1 MRFKREISARIE
13 QIVRFFPALVLTGS
27 RQSGKT
33 TLLRWMFPDYAY
45 ASLDLPAD
53 AQLAEEDPDTFLTKY
68 PPPVLIDEVQYAP
81 RLFRH
86 LKVEIDRRRTENGR
100 FILTGSQKFPLMKAV
115 GDSLAGRCGVLEL
128 EPLSGSELGAVL
140 DEAVAR
146 HGLGYVLARGGYPQL
161 WDVPD
166 MPREDFFRSYVATYI
181 ERDVRQILN
190 ITSLRDFDRFIRVC
204 AVRTGQVLNK
214 SEIAKEV
221 GVSARTVN
229 DWLSLL
235 HAGNQIVLLEPY
247 FENVGKR
254 VVKSPKLYFT
264 DTGLVSFLL
273 GLDQGNLLDSPH
285 LGHLW
290 ETFVC
295 AELRKTLAIHRPEAT
310 LWYYRDQQREADF
323 VISCGGRLHLMDAK
337 WKSLPTERDFA
348 ALRAIQRQFKQAAP
362 ELTLITSGKDSFPVA
377 PGLRAQSGL
386 RLGEHS
392 WCDRAA
398 ADAASP

>member
-1 MRFKREISARIE
+1 M
-13 QIVRFFPALVLTGS
+13 RFFPALVLTGS

-33 TLLRWMFPDYAY
+33 TLLREMFPEHAY
-45 ASLDLPAD
+45 TSLDLPAD
-53 AQLAEEDPDTFLTKY
+53 AQLAEEDPDSFLAKY

-81 RLFRH
+81 GLFRH
-86 LKVEIDRRRTENGR
+86 LKVEIDRRRTDNGR
-100 FILTGSQKFPLMKAV
+100 FILTGSQKFPLMKSV

-128 EPLSGSELGAVL
+128 EPLSGNELGTTL

-146 HGLGYVLARGGYPQL
+146 HGLAFVLARGGYPQL

-190 ITSLRDFDRFIRVC
+190 IASLRDFDRFLRVC

-221 GVSARTVN
+221 GVSAKTVN
-229 DWLSLL
+229 DWLGLL

-273 GLDQGNLLDSPH
+273 GLDRHTLLDSPH
-285 LGHLW
+285 LGPLW

-295 AELRKTLAIHRPEAT
+295 AELRKILSVRWPEAT
-310 LWYYRDQQREADF
+310 LWYYRDQSREADF
-323 VISCGGRLHLMDAK
+323 VISHGGRLYLMDAK
-337 WKSLPTERDFA
+337 WKTLPSERDFG
-348 ALRAIQRQFKQAAP
+348 ALRAVQRLFKQAAP
-362 ELTLITSGKDSFPVA
+362 ELTLITAGKDSFPVRQ
-377 PGLRAQSGL
+377 GLRAQSGL
-386 RLGEHS
+386 RLAEWLQSRLG
-392 WCDRAA
+392 
-398 ADAASP
+398 

>member
-1 MRFKREISARIE
+1 MRFKREISSRIE

-33 TLLRWMFPDYAY
+33 TLSRGMFPDHAY

-53 AQLAEEDPDTFLTKY
+53 AQLAEEDPDTFLAKY

-86 LKVEIDRRRTENGR
+86 LKVEIDRCRAQNGR
-100 FILTGSQKFPLMKAV
+100 FILTGSQKFPLMKSV

-128 EPLSGSELGAVL
+128 EPLSGSELGAIL
-140 DEAVAR
+140 DDAVAR
-146 HGLGYVLARGGYPQL
+146 HGLAYVLARGGYPQL

-190 ITSLRDFDRFIRVC
+190 IASLRDFDRFIRVC

-221 GVSARTVN
+221 GVSAKTIN
-229 DWLSLL
+229 DWLGLL

-273 GLDQGNLLDSPH
+273 GLDHSNLLDSPH

-295 AELRKTLAIHRPEAT
+295 AELRKYLFIHRPEAS

-323 VISCGGRLHLMDAK
+323 VISCGGKLHLMDAK
-337 WKSLPTERDFA
+337 WKAIPTERDFS

-377 PGLRAQSGL
+377 PGLQAQSGL
-386 RLGEHS
+386 RLAELVRSRHG
-392 WCDRAA
+392 
-398 ADAASP
+398 